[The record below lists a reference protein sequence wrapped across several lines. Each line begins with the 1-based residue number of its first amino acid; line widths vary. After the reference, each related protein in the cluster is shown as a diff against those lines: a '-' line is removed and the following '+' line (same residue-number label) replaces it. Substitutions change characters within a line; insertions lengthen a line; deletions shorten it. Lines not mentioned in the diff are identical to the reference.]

1 MGQDW
6 DIEMARQ
13 HRFYWSRVGS
23 EERPRSV
30 VCTGSHD
37 HWSASLQTS
46 RQTESARESV
56 PKIKT
61 YKINKVHKLQAGKDA
76 LTSEGSSSSSS
87 SGLLNIQL
95 ATVEFGPPNPSWRA
109 ASSTD
114 ARTKLESRFGG
125 AGDTEAEKD
134 GSSSG

>member
-1 MGQDW
+1 
-6 DIEMARQ
+6 
-13 HRFYWSRVGS
+13 
-23 EERPRSV
+23 V
-30 VCTGSHD
+30 VCRGTHD
-37 HWSASLQTS
+37 HWSASLQKS

-56 PKIKT
+56 PKTKT
-61 YKINKVHKLQAGKDA
+61 YKINKGHQLQADNDA
-76 LTSEGSSSSSS
+76 LTSEGSSSSS

-125 AGDTEAEKD
+125 AGDVEADKD